1 MAKGRTVAGFQM
13 NWESGFLE
21 LHHQGQV
28 IPLTAEWLRQ
38 LSDAPDQID
47 HNSYQRF
54 YDPTQ
59 LPIDLAIV
67 EAIANDQGV
76 ELLFSDGHRHY
87 YPLERMMI
95 EAGLQTHPDDLPQPT
110 PWTIDTLV
118 PPTLHWENR
127 HDSWARLQVLDGFF
141 KYGFALLRDTPNTED
156 SLLDIAQVFGP
167 IRETNW
173 GRLFN
178 VRTEAV
184 ATDLAYTGLALTAH
198 TDNPYRRSVPGI
210 QFLHCLAN
218 DATGGESTIVDGLSI
233 CTALKQE
240 SPAEYDVLSSLP
252 ISFRYLSKDVNDR
265 ETAPMIRLDS
275 FGNLRQLR
283 LSTRLD
289 FAPAVDP
296 ATLKTFYAGRRHLAR
311 LAAEPRFVFSFKL
324 KTGDCLMMDNHRTL
338 HGRTAFAEDGFRFLQ
353 GCYIDHDGPESQYR
367 TLSRHLRQAQ
377 DAQTAAA

>member
-1 MAKGRTVAGFQM
+1 M

-28 IPLTAEWLRQ
+28 IPLMAEWLRQ

-59 LPIDLAIV
+59 LPNDLAIV
-67 EAIANDQGV
+67 EAQANDQGV
-76 ELLFSDGHRHY
+76 EILFSDGHRHF

-110 PWTIDTLV
+110 PWTIDTLT
-118 PPTLHWENR
+118 PPILQWENR
-127 HDSWARLQVLDGFF
+127 HDSWARHQVLDGFF
-141 KYGFALLRDTPNTED
+141 KYGFALLRDTPSTED

-233 CTALKQE
+233 CTALKQ
-240 SPAEYDVLSSLP
+240 
-252 ISFRYLSKDVNDR
+252 
-265 ETAPMIRLDS
+265 
-275 FGNLRQLR
+275 
-283 LSTRLD
+283 
-289 FAPAVDP
+289 
-296 ATLKTFYAGRRHLAR
+296 
-311 LAAEPRFVFSFKL
+311 
-324 KTGDCLMMDNHRTL
+324 
-338 HGRTAFAEDGFRFLQ
+338 
-353 GCYIDHDGPESQYR
+353 
-367 TLSRHLRQAQ
+367 
-377 DAQTAAA
+377 